1 MSWILCKILKE
12 YYIFNSTI
20 QHVLPN
26 KLPSAM
32 FPMQIRVSNN
42 PSSLNTIIPV
52 RWPVNQETSIKH
64 KLNVSHDKKY
74 TYQTKLCCNYI
85 YEFIC
90 ANLQR
95 NFFRLNQMWSSQ
107 LKHLLL

>member
-1 MSWILCKILKE
+1 MSWVLCNILH
-12 YYIFNSTI
+12 STI
-20 QHVLPN
+20 QYILLN

-52 RWPVNQETSIKH
+52 RWPLNQETLIKH
-64 KLNVSHDKKY
+64 RSHVCQDKK
-74 TYQTKLCCNYI
+74 I
-85 YEFIC
+85 YFLYVTIIYVFKC

-95 NFFRLNQMWSSQ
+95 NLFSSESDVESSAKA
-107 LKHLLL
+107 LSAMK